1 MKIKNSNIWTIK
13 SKVEQKSRNRYGAV
27 NYLERTLLRLEDE
40 EGNEGWGEMMP
51 IIFTSEKADNA
62 TTAIQTAVESLKE
75 MPEIEPVSNSNII
88 DTILDFSE
96 LKAARSSI
104 ECALLDIESKR
115 EQKDFLQKME
125 GTHKSIKLD
134 GPIGLESPEDAIKKT
149 KQYLSEGVST
159 VKVKVGV
166 NVREDASRLI
176 ALRKEF
182 GDDIE
187 IRMDANG
194 GYTDEEVF
202 EFCNLI
208 LPVAVQHFEQPVLP
222 SNKRCFEIC
231 REIREMGIPV
241 AADES
246 LFSLQDAETLVQED
260 ALDVGVIK
268 ISKFGGV
275 LIAKKIAN
283 LLESADKKCVISAS
297 YESLIGKSMALAL
310 ALSLQNTDL
319 AHEVGHFAKEP
330 TITEWAHSNS
340 NGIMSYGH
348 CDGLGAKGDLEKIS
362 AIATNSL

>member
-1 MKIKNSNIWTIK
+1 MKIENANIWTIK

-27 NYLERTLLRLEDE
+27 DFLERTLLRLEDE
-40 EGNEGWGEMMP
+40 KGNEGWGEMMP
-51 IIFTSEKADNA
+51 IIFTTEKADNA
-62 TTAIQTAVESLKE
+62 TKAMQTITESLKK
-75 MPEIEPVSNSNII
+75 MSEIEPVSNSNVI
-88 DTILDFSE
+88 DDLHDLSE

-115 EQKDFLQKME
+115 EQKSFLEKLGGSHTQAN
-125 GTHKSIKLD
+125 LD
-134 GPIGLESPEDAIKKT
+134 GPIGLESPEDAIQKT
-149 KQYLSEGVST
+149 KKYLSEGIST

-166 NVREDASRLI
+166 NVKDDANRLI
-176 ALRKEF
+176 ALREEF
-182 GDDIE
+182 GEDIE

-194 GYTDEEVF
+194 GYTNEEVF

-222 SNKRCFEIC
+222 SNDRCFEIC

-241 AADES
+241 AVDES
-246 LFSLQDAETLVQED
+246 LFSLQDAEILVQED

-283 LLESADKKCVISAS
+283 LLESAGKKCVISAS
-297 YESLIGKSMALAL
+297 YESLVGKSMALAL
-310 ALSLQNTDL
+310 ALSLNNTDL

-330 TITEWAHSNS
+330 TITEWSHNNS
-340 NGIMSYGH
+340 SGIMSYGD
-348 CDGLGAKGDLEKIS
+348 CIGLGAKGNIETINS
-362 AIATNSL
+362 IATSSF

>member
-1 MKIKNSNIWTIK
+1 MKIENTNIWTIK

-27 NYLERTLLRLEDE
+27 NFLERTLLRLEDE
-40 EGNEGWGEMMP
+40 NGNEGWGEMMP
-51 IIFTSEKADNA
+51 IIFTTEKAENA
-62 TTAIQTAVESLKE
+62 TKVIQNITESLKE
-75 MPEIEPVSNSNII
+75 MPEIEPISNSNVI
-88 DTILDFSE
+88 DSLQDFSE

-115 EQKDFLQKME
+115 EQKSFVEKLE
-125 GTHKSIKLD
+125 GSHTSVSLD
-134 GPIGLESPEDAIKKT
+134 GPIGLESPEDAIRKT
-149 KQYLSEGVST
+149 KMYLTEGIST

-166 NVREDASRLI
+166 NVRDDANRLL
-176 ALRKEF
+176 ALREEF
-182 GDDIE
+182 GDEIE

-222 SNKRCFEIC
+222 SNERCFEIC

-246 LFSLQDAETLVQED
+246 LFSLEDAETLVQED

-268 ISKFGGV
+268 ISKFGGI
-275 LIAKKIAN
+275 LIAKKIAT
-283 LLESADKKCVISAS
+283 LLESAGKKCVISAS
-297 YESLIGKSMALAL
+297 YESLVGKSMALAL
-310 ALSLQNTDL
+310 ALSLNNTNL

-330 TITEWAHSNS
+330 TITKWKHNNS

-348 CDGLGAKGDLEKIS
+348 CIGLGAKGDVEKINS
-362 AIATNSL
+362 IATSSI